1 MLGVTFCSEYD
12 CKEKNRAATP
22 KLSVREKRMS
32 IRFLTRATGC
42 LVLGL
47 LAGCAAQ
54 PQQTASR
61 IPPQSFAPGMVS
73 DTPHDDSKLTNDPS
87 APANTPLCG
96 VAAREAIAA
105 ASQNYPQ
112 PLTSGNSCVQ
122 NACFN
127 PQTGTYIAADGTA
140 RVCR

>member
-1 MLGVTFCSEYD
+1 
-12 CKEKNRAATP
+12 
-22 KLSVREKRMS
+22 MS
-32 IRFLTRATGC
+32 IRFLPAVGC
-42 LVLGL
+42 CLALGL

-54 PQQTASR
+54 PAVQPSAQQK
-61 IPPQSFAPGMVS
+61 IPLQTFPQNMAIQQGNPA
-73 DTPHDDSKLTNDPS
+73 DESKLTNDPS

-96 VAAREAIAA
+96 VAARESQAMAA
-105 ASQNYPQ
+105 QNYPE

-127 PQTGTYIAADGTA
+127 TQSGTYIAADGTQ

>member
-1 MLGVTFCSEYD
+1 
-12 CKEKNRAATP
+12 
-22 KLSVREKRMS
+22 MS
-32 IRFLTRATGC
+32 TRFLRPLGC
-42 LVLGL
+42 CLALGL

-54 PQQTASR
+54 PAAQQKVPLQTF
-61 IPPQSFAPGMVS
+61 PPNMAIQQGSPVDES
-73 DTPHDDSKLTNDPS
+73 HLTNDPS

-96 VAAREAIAA
+96 TAARESQAMAT
-105 ASQNYPQ
+105 QNYPQ

-127 PQTGTYIAADGTA
+127 TQTGTYIAADGSA